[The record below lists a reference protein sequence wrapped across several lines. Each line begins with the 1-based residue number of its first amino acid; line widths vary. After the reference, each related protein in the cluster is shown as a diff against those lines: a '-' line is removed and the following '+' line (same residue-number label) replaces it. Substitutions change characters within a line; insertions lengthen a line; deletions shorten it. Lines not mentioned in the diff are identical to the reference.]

1 MKKRILSLLLV
12 LLMVV
17 SLVPTAVLAE
27 ETSIIASGKC
37 GAEGDGSNLTWV
49 LYENGTLEISGT
61 GKMANWDYKYYYEI
75 PWYYRL
81 NEIKNVIINEGVT
94 SIGTCAFYYKGRE
107 GTYVIGAS
115 ITSVTIPNSV
125 TSIAESAFNGCK
137 ELSSLTIP
145 DRVTNIG
152 KRAFDGCKSLTS
164 ITLPNSVTN
173 LGEYAFSN
181 CTSLSSVKIPDSIDV
196 INVGTFYSCTGLT
209 SVEIPSS
216 VKDLSGFDGCT
227 GLTNIEI
234 PNSVTSIDAYAFSSC
249 TSLASVTIPASV
261 TSIGHSA
268 FYGCTSLTNVEI
280 PNSVTRIN
288 DNAFSGCT
296 GLTSITIPD
305 RVNTIGKSA
314 FSNCTSLTNANIKG
328 GKIFEKAFDGCI
340 SLENVDIDSAG
351 SIGNYAFKNCTN
363 LETVNIKSC
372 ESIGDYAFQGNLAL
386 KDLTTPSN
394 LKSIGAYAFEGCT
407 SLNALVIPSV
417 ETINNYAF
425 SKCSVLTS
433 VSLPKNVKTIGNAA
447 FRDCDKITDVYYAG
461 SETEWSAIDFT
472 YFNEALTGATIH
484 YGEETHTHDYTAVV
498 TAPTCTE
505 KGYTTYTCACGDS
518 YVDNYTNSLG
528 HTYKDGVC
536 TRCGAEDSGY
546 TPPHTHDYTAVV
558 TAPTCTEKGY
568 TTYTCACGDS
578 YVDNYT
584 NSLGHTYKDGVCTR
598 CGAEDSGYT
607 PPHTHDYTAVVTAP
621 TCTEK
626 GYTTYTCAC
635 GDSYVDNYTNSLGHT
650 YKDGVCTRCGVKD
663 PGQTHTHDYK
673 STVVKATCTEPGYT
687 HYVCSCGDSY
697 DDNYTDALG
706 HRYFFGICIRCGEK
720 EEDGKELHIHS
731 YKSTVVEPT
740 CTEQGYTEWK
750 CECGK
755 SFEILHT
762 DALGHEYKDGLCTRC
777 GAKDPNAHTHIYAEA
792 VTKPSCTEK
801 GYTTYSCTVCGDS
814 YKGSYTNA
822 LGHSYA
828 NGKCIRCGA
837 ADPDYK
843 PVMNFVD
850 VPSTSYCYDAVQW
863 AVANGITNGTDAT
876 HFSPNAGCTRAQV
889 VTFLWRA
896 AGSPDVSAKVNFV
909 DVSESS
915 VYYKAIK
922 WAVAN
927 GITKGTD
934 ATHFSPN
941 ATCTRG
947 QVATFMYR
955 AAGEPAVSG
964 SGSFSD
970 VASGSYCYNAV
981 QWAVANGI
989 TKGTDATHFS
999 PNATCT
1005 RGQVVTFL
1013 YRAQ

>member
-447 FRDCDKITDVYYAG
+447 FRDCDKIADVYYAG

-598 CGAEDSGYT
+598 CG
-607 PPHTHDYTAVVTAP
+607 
-621 TCTEK
+621 
-626 GYTTYTCAC
+626 
-635 GDSYVDNYTNSLGHT
+635 
-650 YKDGVCTRCGVKD
+650 VKD

-687 HYVCSCGDSY
+687 HYVCACGDSY
-697 DDNYTDALG
+697 
-706 HRYFFGICIRCGEK
+706 
-720 EEDGKELHIHS
+720 
-731 YKSTVVEPT
+731 V
-740 CTEQGYTEWK
+740 
-750 CECGK
+750 
-755 SFEILHT
+755 
-762 DALGHEYKDGLCTRC
+762 
-777 GAKDPNAHTHIYAEA
+777 
-792 VTKPSCTEK
+792 
-801 GYTTYSCTVCGDS
+801 
-814 YKGSYTNA
+814 GSYTNA